1 MTKPV
6 RKKKTTNKTVFNFL
20 RQIKQKYIN
29 MLLDNKKHFY
39 LLYTPHTGV
48 LWTLIKQNLTVGQQ
62 EYLIPGKYKGSTEV
76 QKHDM

>member
-1 MTKPV
+1 
-6 RKKKTTNKTVFNFL
+6 
-20 RQIKQKYIN
+20 

-62 EYLIPGKYKGSTEV
+62 EYFIPGKYKGSTEV